1 MTKDKV
7 YKILAVFFILV
18 IFQTFVSCAKR
29 DALER
34 IKRSGEITLLTR
46 NNAHCYYNYKG
57 RLEGFEYDLAKA
69 FSDYLGVELK
79 VITPSWE
86 GLIDALQS
94 GEGDFIAASM
104 TITPSR
110 EKTVDFSREYLIIQQ
125 KVIIH
130 KNNHEIKKIEDLK
143 GKTIHVR
150 RGTSYEERLK
160 ELQNEGLGFHI
171 KLYDDVP
178 TEELIRMVAEGEIEV
193 AISDSNVALLN
204 RRYYPDIR
212 IAFPIEEP
220 QSLGWVIKK
229 NDDAFLK
236 EINKFLKEIQKSGTF
251 AKIYQKYYADVEI
264 FDYVDLRK
272 YHQRITT
279 RLPEYKTIIEKVAE
293 KSGFDWRLIAA
304 VIYQESHF
312 DPNARS
318 YTGVRGLMQLTEITA
333 HEMGIKNRLD
343 PEQSI
348 TGGVKYLEKL
358 YKMYDV
364 AKDSDRTFITLASY
378 NVGRGHVLDAQVIAR
393 EKGLD
398 PNTWAVL
405 EQILP
410 LLRYPKYYKKTKY
423 GYCRG
428 TEPVRYV
435 NRIITYYDIL
445 KQKSLG

>member
-1 MTKDKV
+1 
-7 YKILAVFFILV
+7 
-18 IFQTFVSCAKR
+18 
-29 DALER
+29 
-34 IKRSGEITLLTR
+34 
-46 NNAHCYYNYKG
+46 
-57 RLEGFEYDLAKA
+57 
-69 FSDYLGVELK
+69 
-79 VITPSWE
+79 
-86 GLIDALQS
+86 
-94 GEGDFIAASM
+94 
-104 TITPSR
+104 
-110 EKTVDFSREYLIIQQ
+110 
-125 KVIIH
+125 
-130 KNNHEIKKIEDLK
+130 
-143 GKTIHVR
+143 
-150 RGTSYEERLK
+150 
-160 ELQNEGLGFHI
+160 
-171 KLYDDVP
+171 
-178 TEELIRMVAEGEIEV
+178 
-193 AISDSNVALLN
+193 
-204 RRYYPDIR
+204 
-212 IAFPIEEP
+212 
-220 QSLGWVIKK
+220 
-229 NDDAFLK
+229 
-236 EINKFLKEIQKSGTF
+236 
-251 AKIYQKYYADVEI
+251 
-264 FDYVDLRK
+264 
-272 YHQRITT
+272 
-279 RLPEYKTIIEKVAE
+279 AE

-364 AKDSDRTFITLASY
+364 AKESDRTFITLASY